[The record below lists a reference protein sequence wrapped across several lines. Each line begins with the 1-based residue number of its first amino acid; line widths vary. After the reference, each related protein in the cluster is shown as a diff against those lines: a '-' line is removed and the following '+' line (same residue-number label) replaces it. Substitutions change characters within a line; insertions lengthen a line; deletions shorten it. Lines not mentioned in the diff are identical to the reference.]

1 MAKKGNFFRNLT
13 GAGDYDEDEGFVDY
27 DNGYDGSYDTSSSA
41 VTDEEADSVGDYSE
55 RMQSAFGSSRAI
67 NLHNS
72 TDRPKI
78 SVMQPASYDE
88 VMSDAVNLLRD
99 GTIIFLNLN
108 DVDNENAIRIVDFM
122 TGVAAAFEG
131 RIKKVY
137 TRGYAIAPKNVD
149 WISPIDD

>member
-1 MAKKGNFFRNLT
+1 MLNFLKNLS
-13 GAGDYDEDEGFVDY
+13 GVEDDDEDFVDY
-27 DNGYDGSYDTSSSA
+27 GDSGYDTSSSA
-41 VTDEEADSVGDYSE
+41 VTEEEADSTDRGFSDMGKS
-55 RMQSAFGSSRAI
+55 SFGSSRAI

-72 TDRPKI
+72 MERPKI
-78 SVMQPASYDE
+78 SIMQPSSYEE
-88 VMSDAVNLLRD
+88 VMSEAVDQLRD

-149 WISPIDD
+149 WINPIDD

>member
-1 MAKKGNFFRNLT
+1 MLNFLKNLS
-13 GAGDYDEDEGFVDY
+13 GVEDDDEGFADY
-27 DNGYDGSYDTSSSA
+27 GNNSYDTSSSA
-41 VTDEEADSVGDYSE
+41 VTEEEANSAMDTGFSDSGKS
-55 RMQSAFGSSRAI
+55 SFGSSRAI

-72 TDRPKI
+72 MERPKI
-78 SVMQPASYDE
+78 SIMQPASYEE
-88 VMSDAVNLLRD
+88 VMNDAVDLLRD